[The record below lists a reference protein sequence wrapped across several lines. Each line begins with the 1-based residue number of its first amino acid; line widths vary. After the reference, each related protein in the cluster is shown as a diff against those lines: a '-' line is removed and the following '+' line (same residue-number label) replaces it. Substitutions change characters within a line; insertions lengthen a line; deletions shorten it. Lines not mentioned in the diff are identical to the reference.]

1 MSAKFRAIGF
11 LRDRG
16 EVPLLPAGEVPE
28 SVQDVQERFEG
39 KQISGVY
46 LNPGPLPTGWAALGL
61 EFTDSSVL
69 IVMAAPVL
77 EPDRYVRLVYRW
89 VAPQRIWTRSMAR
102 IYGSGLGRAEPINEW
117 SRRLQGEVLRGVL
130 QSHGPDANGGE
141 QITLLFGGDRRLVLH
156 AMASAEG
163 LAMGRPV
170 ADLDAQLYPLP
181 A

>member
-1 MSAKFRAIGF
+1 MT
-11 LRDRG
+11 G
-16 EVPLLPAGEVPE
+16 EVPLLPAGEQPE
-28 SVQDVQERFEG
+28 PVKDIQERFEG

-61 EFTDSSVL
+61 EFSDSSVL

-102 IYGSGLGRAEPINEW
+102 IYGSGLGRAVPVNEW
-117 SRRLQGEVLRGVL
+117 MARLQGEVLRGVRP
-130 QSHGPDANGGE
+130 STGPDSQGGE
-141 QITLLFGGDRRLVLH
+141 SIELLFGGTRRLVLH
-156 AMASAEG
+156 AMASPEG

-170 ADLDAQLYPLP
+170 ADLDAQLYPVP
-181 A
+181 V

>member
-1 MSAKFRAIGF
+1 MT
-11 LRDRG
+11 G
-16 EVPLLPAGEVPE
+16 EVPLLPAGETPE
-28 SVQDVQERFEG
+28 SVQDIQERFEG

-89 VAPQRIWTRSMAR
+89 VAPQHIWTRSMAR
-102 IYGSGLGRAEPINEW
+102 IYGGGLGRAAPINEW
-117 SRRLQGEVLRGVL
+117 SARLQGEVLRGVVA
-130 QSHGPDANGGE
+130 SVGPDAQGGE
-141 QITLLFGGDRRLVLH
+141 QITLLFGGDRRLVLR
-156 AMASAEG
+156 ALASAEG

-170 ADLDAQLYPLP
+170 ADLDAQLYPTP